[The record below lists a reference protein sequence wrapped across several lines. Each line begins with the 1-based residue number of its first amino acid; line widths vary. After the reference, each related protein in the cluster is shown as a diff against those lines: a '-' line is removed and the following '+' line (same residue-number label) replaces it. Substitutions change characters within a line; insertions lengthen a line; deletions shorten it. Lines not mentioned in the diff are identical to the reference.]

1 MDALWRLTWALPV
14 VLLTGIA
21 VMLVLKRW
29 MAPEC
34 RLGGRTAKAV
44 MSLRESLSV
53 SDQTHVYLIA
63 VGRQEYV
70 LVESARNA
78 VIQAR
83 DAGSQPRRIRPW

>member
-21 VMLVLKRW
+21 VMFVLKRW
-29 MAPEC
+29 VTPE
-34 RLGGRTAKAV
+34 RRPGGRTAKAV

-63 VGRQEYV
+63 IGRQEYV
-70 LVESARNA
+70 LVESARNT
-78 VIQAR
+78 VMQAR
-83 DAGSQPRRIRPW
+83 DAVSLPRRIRPW